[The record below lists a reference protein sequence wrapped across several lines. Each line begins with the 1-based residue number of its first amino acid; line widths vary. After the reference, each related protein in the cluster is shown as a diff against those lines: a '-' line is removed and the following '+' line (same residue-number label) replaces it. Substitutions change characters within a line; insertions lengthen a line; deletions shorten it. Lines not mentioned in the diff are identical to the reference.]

1 MGTALF
7 VFRPGLRLF
16 PGGRQKGHEKNPS
29 AGDGLYAAVDQAFCQ
44 AFTLSAARRLMVS
57 SV

>member
-1 MGTALF
+1 MPAF
-7 VFRPGLRLF
+7 FISF
-16 PGGRQKGHEKNPS
+16 FENAYKKNS
-29 AGDGLYAAVDQAFCQ
+29 GSMNRRFLQGAYAFCQ